1 MAHRGASKVE
11 LENTTVAFARALEM
25 GADAAELDVRRCGS
39 GELVVHHD
47 AKLSDGRIIFRSI
60 KKIYRVIFRL

>member
-11 LENTTVAFARALEM
+11 LENTTLAFARALEM
-25 GADAAELDVRRCGS
+25 GADAVELDVRRCGS

-47 AKLSDGRIIFRSI
+47 PKLSDGRIIFS
-60 KKIYRVIFRL
+60 V